1 MQATMNTGN
10 TGNSGAHTGRNA
22 RISMRRLLWV
32 GPLTAVVAAIAN
44 VIVREIGVL
53 VGTVPS
59 DLMILQE
66 PGVAGSTIIQ
76 VLLGVLV
83 FALLA
88 KFAKNPV
95 RTFRIVAIVA
105 LILSLS
111 NPIMVLTGAFPI
123 GVTISVVT
131 MLTMMVMHVVAAAI
145 TIWMLSTLTTEQ

>member
-10 TGNSGAHTGRNA
+10 NGNSGTHTGRNA

-53 VGTVPS
+53 IGTVPS

-88 KFAKNPV
+88 KFAKNPI

-123 GVTISVVT
+123 GVTISVAT

>member
-1 MQATMNTGN
+1 MQATLNN
-10 TGNSGAHTGRNA
+10 GNSGTQIERRE

-53 VGTVPS
+53 LGAVPS

-88 KFAKNPV
+88 KFAKNPI

-111 NPIMVLTGAFPI
+111 NPLMVLVGAFPI
-123 GVTISVVT
+123 GVTISVAT